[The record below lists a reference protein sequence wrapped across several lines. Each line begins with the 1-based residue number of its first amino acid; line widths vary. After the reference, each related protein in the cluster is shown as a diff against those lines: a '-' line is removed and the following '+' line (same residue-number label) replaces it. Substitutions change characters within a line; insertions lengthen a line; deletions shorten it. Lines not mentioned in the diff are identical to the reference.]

1 MTVTRT
7 ITVAAGVFAPGQL
20 GELTRVVPFE
30 LVDAVLEE
38 AGARER
44 RLRVLPSRVGI
55 YFVLAL
61 GLFPRPGYLGVWA
74 KLTAALDGLGL
85 AVPSA
90 RALRDLRRR
99 IGVAP
104 VKALFEV
111 LAGPAA
117 WPRTPGVMFGRYRTV
132 AFDGCR
138 SVKVPDT
145 PRNRAWL
152 GKPAASRVE
161 AGYPVIQLMTLCETG
176 TRALIGAVSGTP
188 AHGEVRWAR
197 KLLRLLDASM
207 LVLMDRGFDAG
218 EFLAEVHATKAQFL
232 VRLLSVRRP
241 PVLRRFPDGS
251 VLSVISG
258 IQVRVITATVTVT
271 CHDGTSYGDSYR
283 LATTILDWR
292 AYPAGALIRLYHER
306 WEHEITYLA
315 LRHTLLNGRVLRSH
329 DPAGL
334 EQEIWALLALYQ
346 ALRIAITDAIQTIPG
361 TDPDRAS
368 YQIAVQT
375 AQDIVTQ
382 ARNILPGTPDLAG
395 GIGRAVLASLHGPRR
410 PRVCARKV
418 KSPLSRW
425 KEHPPAKP
433 RTCQRVTSLTTAITE
448 YQDQKRTRR
457 RRSLT
462 PDQPP

>member
-44 RLRVLPSRVGI
+44 RLRVLPSRVGV

-111 LAGPAA
+111 LAGPVA

-152 GKPAASRVE
+152 GKPAASRGE

-176 TRALIGAVSGTP
+176 TRALIGAVFGTP
-188 AHGEVRWAR
+188 ADGEVRWAR

-251 VLSVISG
+251 VLSVIGG

-292 AYPAGALIRLYHER
+292 AYPASALIRLYHER
-306 WEHEITYLA
+306 WEHE
-315 LRHTLLNGRVLRSH
+315 
-329 DPAGL
+329 
-334 EQEIWALLALYQ
+334 
-346 ALRIAITDAIQTIPG
+346 
-361 TDPDRAS
+361 
-368 YQIAVQT
+368 
-375 AQDIVTQ
+375 
-382 ARNILPGTPDLAG
+382 
-395 GIGRAVLASLHGPRR
+395 
-410 PRVCARKV
+410 
-418 KSPLSRW
+418 
-425 KEHPPAKP
+425 
-433 RTCQRVTSLTTAITE
+433 
-448 YQDQKRTRR
+448 
-457 RRSLT
+457 
-462 PDQPP
+462 

>member
-1 MTVTRT
+1 M
-7 ITVAAGVFAPGQL
+7 AAGVFAPGQL

-44 RLRVLPSRVGI
+44 RLRVLPSRVGV

-61 GLFPRPGYLGVWA
+61 GLFPRPGYLGVRA

-111 LAGPAA
+111 LAGPVA

-138 SVKVPDT
+138 SVKVPGT

-152 GKPAASRVE
+152 GKRGE

-176 TRALIGAVSGTP
+176 TRALIGAVFGTP
-188 AHGEVRWAR
+188 AHGEVAWAR

-218 EFLAEVHATKAQFL
+218 EFLAEVHATRAQFL
-232 VRLLSVRRP
+232 VRLL
-241 PVLRRFPDGS
+241 
-251 VLSVISG
+251 
-258 IQVRVITATVTVT
+258 
-271 CHDGTSYGDSYR
+271 
-283 LATTILDWR
+283 
-292 AYPAGALIRLYHER
+292 
-306 WEHEITYLA
+306 
-315 LRHTLLNGRVLRSH
+315 
-329 DPAGL
+329 
-334 EQEIWALLALYQ
+334 
-346 ALRIAITDAIQTIPG
+346 
-361 TDPDRAS
+361 
-368 YQIAVQT
+368 
-375 AQDIVTQ
+375 
-382 ARNILPGTPDLAG
+382 
-395 GIGRAVLASLHGPRR
+395 
-410 PRVCARKV
+410 
-418 KSPLSRW
+418 
-425 KEHPPAKP
+425 
-433 RTCQRVTSLTTAITE
+433 
-448 YQDQKRTRR
+448 
-457 RRSLT
+457 
-462 PDQPP
+462 